1 MKTRTIIL
9 IVSVLTI
16 YTNNAL
22 ANDSQYAEAMA
33 KNIQMVY
40 SSQSI
45 AELQGAVNALERIA
59 SAEKTKWEPY
69 YYAAFG
75 NIMIAHREQDA
86 TKKDAFLDQAVANIE
101 NAKKIA
107 AKESEIIALE
117 GFVHIIRITVN
128 PETRGQQYSGLAMQT
143 LGRAL
148 SLNPENPRALAL
160 IAQTQYGTAQFLG
173 SPTTEACA
181 TNAAALEKFATF
193 KSENPLAPKWGNRMA
208 EEIAN
213 NCK

>member
-9 IVSVLTI
+9 IVSLLAS
-16 YTNNAL
+16 YTSNAFG
-22 ANDSQYAEAMA
+22 NDNQYAEAMA
-33 KNIQMVY
+33 KSIQSVY

-45 AELQGAVNALERIA
+45 AELQGTVNALERIA

-75 NIMIAHREQDA
+75 DIMIAHLEQDA
-86 TKKDAFLDQAVANIE
+86 TRKDAFLDQAIANIE
-101 NAKKIA
+101 KAKKIA

-117 GFVHIIRITVN
+117 GFVHVIRITVN
-128 PETRGQQYSGLAMQT
+128 PAARGQQYGGMAMQT

-193 KSENPLAPKWGNRMA
+193 KSENPLAPKWGKRMA
-208 EEIAN
+208 EETAG